1 MKGRHF
7 WFGIFL
13 LKYPEN
19 ISSLSVRHSDR
30 GSVWNIAS
38 LDLKYPA
45 RPAGV
50 GRLSK
55 HCKAFI
61 FILALSVYSG
71 CFHFFILSVE
81 AGGTGRGE
89 VRLPAPPRSSKY
101 QNTSPSLSLSSI
113 PPPAAQSVILL
124 GNINIF
130 ISSIMI
136 SISNK
141 ITEI

>member
-7 WFGIFL
+7 MFGILL
-13 LKYPEN
+13 LKYTEN
-19 ISSLSVRHSDR
+19 ISSISVRHSDR
-30 GSVWNIAS
+30 GSVWNIDS

-101 QNTSPSLSLSSI
+101 QNTSPSHSLSL
-113 PPPAAQSVILL
+113 AFLL
-124 GNINIF
+124 LQL
-130 ISSIMI
+130 SEWYCLAI
-136 SISNK
+136 SISSYHLSWYQYP
-141 ITEI
+141 TR